1 MNKRLF
7 RITING
13 KVYEVEVEELTST
26 ASSASYFSVNRSA
39 VVSEV
44 TPAPVSMP
52 SVGAATQAPA
62 SMPTQAQPASQ
73 PSKREETREETK
85 REEKLSVSVSEAS
98 GTPVNAPM
106 PGKILRVA
114 VKEGDAI
121 SQGDLLL
128 VLEAMKMENEIFSP
142 VSGVIKRVAVSPGDS
157 VNTGDLLVLIG

>member
-26 ASSASYFSVNRSA
+26 ASSPSYFSVNRSA

-73 PSKREETREETK
+73 PSKREETK
-85 REEKLSVSVSEAS
+85 REEKPSVSVSEAS